1 MKLRFFYT
9 LYFVIITK
17 IIFINYYFHQ
27 ITCEIH
33 NIIVLNLKLK
43 IMKSIAICIIALFLS
58 LCCLAQNESGTSS
71 DDLTINQNIPYIKI
85 GAGYW
90 IPTGNLSSFLNNSP
104 FFDLS
109 IVIPDDSYNRSFEL
123 GIQLVVPQQENY
135 FLLRDNNS
143 DFEIEATTVLNAY
156 AKLNKYI
163 WEKDRNRLELNF
175 GLGMSS
181 IFLDPVTSAGDEV
194 LDYDNINSFL
204 VAPGIS
210 YTFSFKDQSIVQL
223 SLDTHYTPFKMERGT
238 TKDLNS
244 FSLLPKISYR
254 F

>member
-1 MKLRFFYT
+1 MKT
-9 LYFVIITK
+9 IAVSIIT
-17 IIFINYYFHQ
+17 
-27 ITCEIH
+27 
-33 NIIVLNLKLK
+33 
-43 IMKSIAICIIALFLS
+43 LFLS
-58 LCCLAQNESGTSS
+58 LCCLAQTESRTTSG
-71 DDLTINQNIPYIKI
+71 DVTLNQNIPYIKI

-90 IPTGNLSSFLNNSP
+90 MPTGNLSKFLNNSP

-109 IVIPDDSYNRSFEL
+109 IVIPDESYSRSFEL

-135 FLLRDNNS
+135 FLLREDNS
-143 DFEIEATTVLNAY
+143 DFEIEATTVLNAFV
-156 AKLNKYI
+156 KLNKYI
-163 WEKDRNRLELNF
+163 WEKDRNRLELHF
-175 GLGMSS
+175 GLGISS

-210 YTFSFKDQSIVQL
+210 YTFSFRDKSIVQL

-238 TKDLNS
+238 TKDLNT
-244 FSLLPKISYR
+244 FSLLPKLSYR